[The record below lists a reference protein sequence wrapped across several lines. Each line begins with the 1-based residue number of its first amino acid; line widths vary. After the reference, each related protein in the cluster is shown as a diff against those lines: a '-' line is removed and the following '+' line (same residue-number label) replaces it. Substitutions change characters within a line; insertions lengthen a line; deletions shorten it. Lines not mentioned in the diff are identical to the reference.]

1 MKKRFVTML
10 LAVSVMAAM
19 GSSYAVFAEEAATD
33 NIINL
38 RKKWKGICSQVSFIV
53 LKYGQGCI

>member
-1 MKKRFVTML
+1 ML
-10 LAVSVMAAM
+10 TFEKILK
-19 GSSYAVFAEEAATD
+19 VFQAYLDDDPLYD